1 MNSVASATAALG
13 VAEDDAADDAADI
26 WSFRFLRGLA
36 AGVVEGLVLVDRFVV
51 VDSFVLVDRFVVVDG
66 FVLVDRFVVV
76 DGFVL
81 VDGFVVREDDF
92 VLGLDLA
99 LALPSRPASRPLH
112 ERSKVA
118 RSVPR
123 GGSRVS
129 PG

>member
-13 VAEDDAADDAADI
+13 IAEDDAADDAADI

-36 AGVVEGLVLVDRFVV
+36 AGVVEGFVLVDCFVV
-51 VDSFVLVDRFVVVDG
+51 VDC

>member
-13 VAEDDAADDAADI
+13 IAEDDAADDAADI

-36 AGVVEGLVLVDRFVV
+36 AGVVE
-51 VDSFVLVDRFVVVDG
+51 G

-99 LALPSRPASRPLH
+99 LASPNRPASRPLH